1 MLGGMLLHDLRD
13 NLLILGSLEVNK
25 HVQSLSGTKNT
36 LVDMARLRQLGF
48 VWLKLANTNL
58 GIFFY
63 FREHVII
70 IIIIAITPVKCID
83 NSSSLTS
90 LHGKFD
96 LIHVCNCTAGSC
108 TYNRT
113 CLSRTPLKCPHYT
126 KCFQS
131 L

>member
-1 MLGGMLLHDLRD
+1 MLGGMLLHDLQD

-70 IIIIAITPVKCID
+70 IIIAITPVKCIND
-83 NSSSLTS
+83 SAPLMS

-96 LIHVCNCTAGSC
+96 LIHVLLVLAQ
-108 TYNRT
+108 YNRT